1 MALTI
6 SNASFGV
13 NSKNVKSYLDKIK
26 SNALEKAGKQIDGY
40 SSDFKNEVAKVWV
53 GKGADDFVNA
63 FKGDAGALKKKLA
76 KLTDNLEE
84 TFNNLIK
91 QYNNFDKNQDTKKV
105 IK

>member
-1 MALTI
+1 MALSI
-6 SNASFGV
+6 SGSSFGV
-13 NSKNVKSYLDKIK
+13 NSKNVEAYMNKIK
-26 SNALEKAGKQIDGY
+26 TNALEKAGKQIDGY
-40 SSDFKNEVAKVWV
+40 SRDLKTEVSKVWV

-63 FKGDAGALKKKLA
+63 FKGDAGALKKKLI
-76 KLTDNLEE
+76 KLTDNLED

>member
-6 SNASFGV
+6 TGASFGV
-13 NSKNVKSYLDKIK
+13 NSKNVQSYMNKIK
-26 SNALEKAGKQIDGY
+26 TDALEKAGKQIDGY
-40 SSDFKNEVAKVWV
+40 SNDFKNAVAKVWV

-76 KLTDNLEE
+76 RLTDSLED
-84 TFNNLIK
+84 TFNDLIK
-91 QYNNFDKNQDTKKV
+91 QYNNFDKNQNTKKI